1 MNPFFSVIMPVHNGE
16 RFIAATL
23 ESVREQHHDDMELL
37 IVDDGST
44 DHTLDIVRDF
54 ANVLPIRL
62 FTPGRVG
69 GAEAASNIGLRE
81 ARGQWAGFLH
91 CDDLW
96 LPGRMARL
104 WGEMQTTD
112 AVLIVHNSVFVGPDG
127 RRLGPW
133 TCPLL
138 EGNVPPQQF
147 IERLLVQN
155 FIAPVSPVFRRM
167 AALESGGMD
176 LAIWACPD
184 WDFWLRMGTLG
195 PVQFIDEI
203 LTAYRVHPESQTV
216 AHARLADEWEQQL
229 TIVLDRH
236 LGSLAANGKNR
247 ASIEKV
253 ARASVAVNSALLAAL
268 RGEPTR
274 PLAAVFQLLALGP
287 FGWHR
292 YFRDSRIVQRAG
304 SRLKV
309 RKRIKPAIEG

>member
-1 MNPFFSVIMPVHNGE
+1 MTPFFSVIMPVHNGE
-16 RFIAATL
+16 KFIAATL
-23 ESVREQHHDDMELL
+23 ESVREQYHDGIELL

-44 DHTLDIVRDF
+44 DRTLDIVRKF
-54 ANVLPIRL
+54 TEVLPIRL

-91 CDDLW
+91 CDDVW

-112 AVLIVHNSVFVGPDG
+112 AVLIVHNSVFIGPDG

-133 TCPLL
+133 TCPLS
-138 EGNVPPQQF
+138 EGDVPPEQF
-147 IERLLVQN
+147 MERLLVQN
-155 FIAPVSPVFRRM
+155 FIAPVSPVFRRKT
-167 AALESGGMD
+167 ALDSGGMD

-195 PVQFIDEI
+195 PVRFINET
-203 LTAYRVHPESQTV
+203 LSAYRVHPESQTV
-216 AHARLADEWEQQL
+216 AHARMADEWEQQL

-236 LGSLAANGKNR
+236 LGSLAATGKRR
-247 ASIEKV
+247 ASIERV

-274 PLAAVFQLLALGP
+274 PLTAMFQLLVLGP
-287 FGWHR
+287 SGWHW
-292 YFRDSRIVQRAG
+292 YFRDSRIVQRLG
-304 SRLKV
+304 SRLRV
-309 RKRIKPAIEG
+309 RKRIKPAI